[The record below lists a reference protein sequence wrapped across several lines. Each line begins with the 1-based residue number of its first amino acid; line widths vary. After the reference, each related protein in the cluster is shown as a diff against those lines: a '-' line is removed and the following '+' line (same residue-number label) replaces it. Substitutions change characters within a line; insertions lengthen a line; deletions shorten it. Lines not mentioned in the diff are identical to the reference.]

1 MGMNVLVYNNTPSSV
16 ETVAHGREQ
25 DAYTVQSADQQD
37 MHISFRL
44 QWRRR
49 FDTVVKLHTT
59 ARNEVEERVLRTPVL
74 NVVKNEATTRL
85 ALEAYSGAGL
95 VKLQSDILRDLQS
108 NDELKQYVTIDGF
121 VIEHIGLDPKY
132 TNEIV
137 ERQVA
142 IQEKLKNEAKTAAAT
157 AAAEMAKATAQADYE
172 QTLVAARRDKEKGI
186 LGAEQIKQQQI
197 LDAEASAKR
206 VELAAAAEKNRNVLI
221 AEGERE
227 AAVNRAQAIEAVG
240 KAEADALKL
249 KLGAY
254 AAQGSEGY
262 VRIQVAQSMA
272 QAFQNIKGYL
282 PEKLNVNLLTD
293 QYEKGV
299 GILVNGSNTST
310 TDPLAP
316 VTSK

>member
-1 MGMNVLVYNNTPSSV
+1 M
-16 ETVAHGREQ
+16 
-25 DAYTVQSADQQD
+25 
-37 MHISFRL
+37 
-44 QWRRR
+44 
-49 FDTVVKLHTT
+49 
-59 ARNEVEERVLRTPVL
+59 
-74 NVVKNEATTRL
+74 NVVKNKATRTRL

-172 QTLVAARRDKEKGI
+172 QTLVAAHRDKEKGI
-186 LGAEQIKQQQI
+186 LGQNGSKQQQI

-227 AAVNRAQAIEAVG
+227 AAVNRAQAMEIG